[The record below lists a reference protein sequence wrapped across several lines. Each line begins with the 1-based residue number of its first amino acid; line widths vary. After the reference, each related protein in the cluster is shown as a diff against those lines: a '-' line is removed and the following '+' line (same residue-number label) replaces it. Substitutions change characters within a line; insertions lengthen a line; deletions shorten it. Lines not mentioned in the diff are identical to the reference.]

1 MKRLKDES
9 GQASVITARLLRNQ
23 GQALIEYILVLPMV
37 FLLLVNVVNFGGF
50 FYAFI
55 TVSNAAPAGADYAIM
70 AGATPPS
77 SHIPP
82 VTASPITHL
91 LTPHIKPLPNI

>member
-9 GQASVITARLLRNQ
+9 GQASVITALFDRFFQRLRRNQ
-23 GQALIEYILVLPMV
+23 GQALIEYLLVLPMV

-55 TVSNAAPAGADYAIM
+55 TVANAARAGLRI
-70 AGATPPS
+70 ATPPVVPTG
-77 SHIPP
+77 PP
-82 VTASPITHL
+82 PR
-91 LTPHIKPLPNI
+91 